1 MTAVAFA
8 RRTCRG
14 NAGILPPS
22 RLQNHGMSRP
32 PKPDNEEARLAALR
46 SFDIL
51 DSEPERAFDDLV
63 RIAAGICGVP
73 MAAVTLIDRDRQWF
87 KAQVGMDSPD
97 PSLDTSFCAH
107 TVLDPTAATVVP
119 DATRDH
125 RFADNPLVAATNGIR
140 FYAGAPLVTQDGFAL
155 GALCVVDDEPHELAP
170 FQLQALDA
178 LSRQIVQLLELRRV
192 SKQLR
197 HQLHERDWYE
207 QQMLHYQN
215 QLELQNADL
224 SEQTRTDPLTGL
236 PNRRAFT
243 AALDAALKKAAHGG
257 EPLAVA
263 VLDVDHFK
271 TVNDIH
277 GHDEG
282 DRVLVALADMLKSQA
297 AGRGLAARHGGEEFV
312 ILMPGTTLEEA
323 RLQCEYMRQA
333 VGLLPIGLPVS
344 VSIGLAA
351 RGREDTAE
359 TLFRRAD
366 QALYEAKRGGR
377 DRVVA
382 AA

>member
-1 MTAVAFA
+1 
-8 RRTCRG
+8 
-14 NAGILPPS
+14 
-22 RLQNHGMSRP
+22 MSKP
-32 PKPDNEEARLAALR
+32 PKPDNEEQRLAALR

-87 KAQVGMDSPD
+87 KAQVGMESPD
-97 PSLDTSFCAH
+97 PSLETSFCAH
-107 TVLDPTAATVVP
+107 TVLDPGAATVVS
-119 DATRDH
+119 DATRDT
-125 RFADNPLVAATNGIR
+125 RFADNPLVTAANGIR
-140 FYAGAPLVTQDGFAL
+140 FYAGAPLVTQEGFAL
-155 GALCVVDDEPHELAP
+155 GALCVVDDQPHELAP

-207 QQMLHYQN
+207 QQMQLYQD
-215 QLELQNADL
+215 QLEQQNADL

-243 AALDAALKKAAHGG
+243 AALDGAMQKAAQSGD
-257 EPLAVA
+257 PLAVA

-282 DRVLVALADMLKSQA
+282 DRVLVALADMLKAQA

-312 ILMPGTTLEEA
+312 ILMPGATLEEA
-323 RLQCEYMRQA
+323 RLQCEFMRQS
-333 VGLLPIGLPVS
+333 VGLLPMGLPIS

-351 RGREDTAE
+351 RLRDDTAE
-359 TLFRRAD
+359 TMFRRAD
-366 QALYEAKRGGR
+366 QALYEAKRSGR
-377 DRVVA
+377 DRVVVA

>member
-1 MTAVAFA
+1 
-8 RRTCRG
+8 
-14 NAGILPPS
+14 
-22 RLQNHGMSRP
+22 MSRP

-87 KAQVGMDSPD
+87 KAQVGIESPD
-97 PSLDTSFCAH
+97 PSLETSFCAH
-107 TVLDPTAATVVP
+107 TVLDPSAATVVP
-119 DATRDH
+119 DATLDH
-125 RFADNPLVAATNGIR
+125 RFATNPLVATANGIR

-155 GALCVVDDEPHELAP
+155 GALCVVDDQPHELAP
-170 FQLQALDA
+170 FQREALDA

-197 HQLHERDWYE
+197 HQLHERAWYE
-207 QQMLHYQN
+207 QQMQRYQD

-224 SEQTRTDPLTGL
+224 SEQTKTDPLTGL

-243 AALDAALKKAAHGG
+243 AALDAALKKAAHSG

-271 TVNDIH
+271 TVNDLH

-312 ILMPGTTLEEA
+312 ILMPGVTLEEA
-323 RLQCEYMRQA
+323 RLQCEFMRQA

-377 DRVVA
+377 DRVVSA